1 MPLLIA
7 VAVAALVADF
17 FLAPKPSGPAPK
29 PNLPAA
35 LAALVLV
42 GVLFLASRLAPADR
56 SADLSTTGIGALL
69 GLLAGSLASFRPT
82 PGFALGSGALA
93 FAIGAVL
100 PGQANVPLSS
110 GLLLGLSLAG
120 GMAGSGTGA
129 LLALAGFGGASV
141 SILAARAVESPQ
153 VPLGAALLAAA
164 ALGVSLASRL
174 GSNLAKAALSG
185 VVAAAAGEWL
195 SRSGF
200 PSGLAGLAAAGA
212 VAGWLVAAMGEDE
225 ESAPGR
231 RELALLLLVALAGV
245 SFSLGRGLGVA
256 VAGVS
261 CLAAGAFLREKWS
274 PLLLLPLGF
283 ALVRAYREID
293 PAGLR
298 FLDFGQNALVLGLAL
313 GMLLPLVGASY
324 AQSGRREVSTLL
336 CAPLVALLAIG
347 AIVSLGA
354 PAATGI
360 LLGVSVAALPLA
372 ADALTAVPLAGVA
385 GFVALRGPSLLG
397 TALEASRDEK
407 MRNLAILAV
416 AVVLIGALPFLIRKQ
431 PVSEASHA

>member
-1 MPLLIA
+1 
-7 VAVAALVADF
+7 LVA
-17 FLAPKPSGPAPK
+17 
-29 PNLPAA
+29 
-35 LAALVLV
+35 
-42 GVLFLASRLAPADR
+42 
-56 SADLSTTGIGALL
+56 LS
-69 GLLAGSLASFRPT
+69 
-82 PGFALGSGALA
+82 
-93 FAIGAVL
+93 
-100 PGQANVPLSS
+100 
-110 GLLLGLSLAG
+110 
-120 GMAGSGTGA
+120 
-129 LLALAGFGGASV
+129 GFGGASV

-164 ALGVSLASRL
+164 ALGVSLASRFDA
-174 GSNLAKAALSG
+174 NLAKAAVSG
-185 VVAAAAGEWL
+185 AVAAVAGEWL

-200 PSGLAGLAAAGA
+200 PPGLAGLAAAGA

-225 ESAPGR
+225 DSAPGR

-245 SFSLGRGLGVA
+245 SFSLGRGLGVG

-261 CLAAGAFLREKWS
+261 CLAAGAFLREKQS

-313 GMLLPLVGASY
+313 GMLLPLAGASY
-324 AQSGRREVSTLL
+324 ARSGRQEVATLL
-336 CAPLVALLAIG
+336 SAPLAAVLAIG
-347 AIVSLGA
+347 AILSLGA

-372 ADALTAVPLAGVA
+372 FDPPTSVPLAGVA
-385 GFVALRGPSLLG
+385 AFLALRGPSLLG

-407 MRNLAILAV
+407 IRNLAVLSV
-416 AVVLIGALPFLIRKQ
+416 AVVLIGALPFVIRKQ
-431 PVSEASHA
+431 TVSEAPHA